1 MILSIINYL
10 LRPELP
16 DPEPLEELEELLLEE
31 LLLPLEE
38 LPERPLELVPEE
50 ELPLLGRLTLLE
62 LELELGRL
70 ELDEELLTE
79 LEPEL
84 GRLTL
89 PELELELGRL
99 ELDEELVL
107 ELELGRTVP
116 EEELPLL
123 PLGRTVAPVVPP
135 LEVPLLPFGATGVAP
150 LVLMLPGVLD
160 P

>member
-1 MILSIINYL
+1 MLMILSIITYL

-16 DPEPLEELEELLLEE
+16 DPEPLEELEE

-70 ELDEELLTE
+70 TLLE
-79 LEPEL
+79 LEP
-84 GRLTL
+84 
-89 PELELELGRL
+89 ELGRL

-150 LVLMLPGVLD
+150 LVLMLPGVLA